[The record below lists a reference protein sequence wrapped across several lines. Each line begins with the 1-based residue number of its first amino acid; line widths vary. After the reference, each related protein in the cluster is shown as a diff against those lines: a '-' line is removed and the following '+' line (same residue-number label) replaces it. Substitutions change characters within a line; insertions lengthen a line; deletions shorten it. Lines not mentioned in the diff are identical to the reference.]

1 MPSIRTAGR
10 ALFGLF
16 VLTWSLGPI
25 YWAVNVSLTTPVG
38 LQAVPLHLTPDP
50 FTLAHY
56 TRLLD
61 PANSGANSFYLALG
75 NSVIEA
81 GVATA
86 CIVFVSLLG
95 GYAFARWKFVGSRSM
110 FLVIMATLSIPLLAV
125 LIPLYRWTAE
135 LGLLDSYP
143 PIILL
148 AIVANLP
155 LGLWIVRS
163 FVASLPQEIEAAA
176 RLDGANE
183 PRILWSIIL
192 PLLGPAVVAVAII
205 TFLTAWSAFLV
216 PLFFSQS
223 PATRP
228 LTIFIANL
236 ATKEVRDLGLEAAA
250 ACLSMAAPI
259 VLVVAL
265 HRYLTSG
272 LLRGAFK

>member
-1 MPSIRTAGR
+1 
-10 ALFGLF
+10 
-16 VLTWSLGPI
+16 
-25 YWAVNVSLTTPVG
+25 
-38 LQAVPLHLTPDP
+38 
-50 FTLAHY
+50 
-56 TRLLD
+56 
-61 PANSGANSFYLALG
+61 
-75 NSVIEA
+75 
-81 GVATA
+81 
-86 CIVFVSLLG
+86 
-95 GYAFARWKFVGSRSM
+95 M
-110 FLVIMATLSIPLLAV
+110 FLMIMATLSLPLLAV
-125 LIPLYRWTAE
+125 LIPLYRWTAQ
-135 LGLLDSYP
+135 LDLLDSYP

-163 FVASLPQEIEAAA
+163 FVASLPREIEAAA

-192 PLLGPAVVAVAII
+192 PLLGPAVVAVATI

-259 VLVVAL
+259 ALVVGL

-272 LLRGAFK
+272 LLKGAFK